1 MTWKPDKHI
10 KTPVYKQIML
20 HFENRIVQRD
30 LLPGAKLPAERELA
44 AALGV
49 NRSTVHTAY
58 EELRSAGLV
67 KSVQGSGTHV
77 SEDVWGLAPRL
88 SPNWRQYT
96 SGGLFLPNQPVAER
110 VRQFMQEP
118 SFINLAGSELSE
130 DLLPVPLFERL
141 LRQISLSES
150 LQYGEPGG
158 TRSLREA
165 IAQHLQEAHQIEAD
179 PDQIL
184 ITSGIQQAF
193 NLIIQCLLAP
203 GDAVALERPSFFY
216 SRTIF
221 TASGLR
227 PLPIPMDEH
236 GIVPGAIRELH
247 ERHPLRMIFVN
258 PTYQHPTGTTLSLE
272 RRLQLLQIAEQL
284 RIPIIEDDPY
294 SLLTFRDSPAPPPSL
309 MALHQGGDFVIYLGT
324 FSKVA
329 APGIRIG
336 WLVAPKPVINRLA
349 LAKEQMDFSTSSIA
363 QQLTEAY
370 LASEERLAHLER
382 IRTTLTAR
390 KTAMLQAL
398 DKHLTGLGSWIRP
411 DGGYYVWGKLDMPL
425 QDQAFVEAC
434 IRHNVLLFPGTV
446 YGAAPNH
453 VKLVFARTDPE
464 QIEEGVRRM
473 ALALQSMMR
482 LSF

>member
-1 MTWKPDKHI
+1 MTWKPDKHS
-10 KTPVYKQIML
+10 KTPVYKQIVL
-20 HFENRIVQRD
+20 HFENRIVEGD
-30 LLPGAKLPAERELA
+30 LLPGAKLPPERELA
-44 AALGV
+44 VMLGV

-58 EELRSAGLV
+58 EELRSAGLI
-67 KSVQGSGTHV
+67 KSVQGRGTQV
-77 SEDVWGLAPRL
+77 SEDLWGVTPRL

-110 VRQFMQEP
+110 VRQLMRNER
-118 SFINLAGSELSE
+118 FINLAGSELSE
-130 DLLPVPLFERL
+130 DLLPVALFERL
-141 LRQISLSES
+141 LRQVSLSET

-165 IAQHLQEAHQIEAD
+165 VSKHLLETRRIDAD

-184 ITSGIQQAF
+184 ITSGVQQAF

-221 TASGLR
+221 TASGLKL
-227 PLPIPMDEH
+227 LPIPMDEH
-236 GIVPGAIRELH
+236 GIVPGAVPELH

-272 RRLQLLQIAEQL
+272 RRLRLLAIAEEL

-294 SLLTFRDSPAPPPSL
+294 SQLTFRDSPAPPPSL

-324 FSKVA
+324 FSKEA

-336 WLVAPKPVINRLA
+336 WLVAPKPVIKRLA

-363 QQLTEAY
+363 QQLTESY
-370 LASEERLAHLER
+370 LTSGERLSHLER
-382 IRTTLTAR
+382 VKSALTLR

-398 DKHLTGLGSWIRP
+398 DNHLPGLGTWIRP
-411 DGGYYVWGKLDMPL
+411 QGGYYIWGKLHMPL
-425 QDQAFVEAC
+425 QDQAFAEAC
-434 IRHNVLLFPGTV
+434 IRNEVLLFPGTV

-453 VKLVFARTDPE
+453 VRLAFARSNPE
-464 QIEEGVRRM
+464 QIEEGVYRM
-473 ALALQSMMR
+473 AKALKSLM
-482 LSF
+482 